1 MKVVPKAC
9 DDMMQVGRLQNF
21 EGNLNAQG
29 RLLFQGTLQ
38 ISDGGPNQPFRGKER
53 RVFLFEQSAII
64 ADCIPPRKEY
74 GNPTYIFKNQ
84 IMVNKMVLDENVPDE
99 PLRFI
104 LTSNDPSQPAVFV
117 AQTASID
124 DKEKWLQK
132 LSAQLDQQ
140 KTFLAA
146 LVDPKKY
153 QNQLASSV
161 GSLSLSG
168 KKDSSSSLGTPSGAQ
183 PATSPKHNT
192 ATATKSSSKLFGFGK
207 SKS

>member
-1 MKVVPKAC
+1 
-9 DDMMQVGRLQNF
+9 
-21 EGNLNAQG
+21 
-29 RLLFQGTLQ
+29 LQ
-38 ISDGGPNQPFRGKER
+38 ISDGGLNQPFRGKER

-117 AQTASID
+117 AQTASMD

-161 GSLSLSG
+161 GSLSLTG
-168 KKDSSSSLGTPSGAQ
+168 KKDSSSSLGTPSSTATPGVGAGSTGG
-183 PATSPKHNT
+183 ATSPKHTT